1 MHPAIIRLG
10 PDHRAAAVATL
21 SAAFAQDPALCWI
34 IPDPAARARRLPLM
48 FDWLFD
54 DHLERGLMLGT
65 PDCGA
70 VTFWRPPGQ
79 VHYRTPLYPRH
90 LLHMV
95 QVFGANLLRGAK
107 VGDTIDA
114 HVPRGEAALYLRYAG
129 VRPDLQGK
137 GLGGQTIRAGL
148 AEAARLGVPAC
159 LETATQSNVGLYQRL
174 GFAIVEE
181 WDVRGRGA
189 PHFWTMATPGA
200 TPGADS
206 AA

>member
-1 MHPAIIRLG
+1 MEQTIIALNQG
-10 PDHRAAAVATL
+10 HRSAAVATL
-21 SAAFAQDPALCWI
+21 AAAFAQDPALCWI
-34 IPDPAARARRLPLM
+34 IPDPAQRTRRLPMM

-54 DHLERGLMLGT
+54 DHLQHGLILGT

-70 VTFWRPPGQ
+70 VTFWRVPGQ

-90 LLHMV
+90 LLHMLR
-95 QVFGANLLRGAK
+95 VFGPNLLRAAR

-114 HVPRGEAALYLRYAG
+114 HVPRGEAQLYLRYAG
-129 VRPDLQGK
+129 VRPELQGK

-148 AEAARLGVPAC
+148 AEAARRGVPAC
-159 LETATQSNVGLYQRL
+159 LETATASNVGLYQRL

-189 PHFWTMATPGA
+189 PHFWTMATG
-200 TPGADS
+200 TS
-206 AA
+206 AG